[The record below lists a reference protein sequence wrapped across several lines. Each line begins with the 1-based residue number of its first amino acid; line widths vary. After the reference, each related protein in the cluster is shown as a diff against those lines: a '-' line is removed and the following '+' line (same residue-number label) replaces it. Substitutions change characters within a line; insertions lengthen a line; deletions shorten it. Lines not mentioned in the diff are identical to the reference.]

1 MIIWKEPSINNR
13 VYHLKQTNFVD
24 RQKAF
29 QQAADK
35 YTSTPLKP
43 LKPLKPL
50 AHTFSTLKPDN
61 DILYKIKK
69 RLELHGRIQTLLT
82 NIYKG
87 ASRTTA
93 DLETAGRFP
102 THKNVLNMCLQ
113 CAENREKISRAASN
127 APGAGNFPTLVCAK
141 VWLQFLLYNT
151 QQVFTIY
158 VFKAGNLSPLVYCLT
173 VRKDKAT

>member
-13 VYHLKQTNFVD
+13 VYHLKQTSFVD

-29 QQAADK
+29 QQ
-35 YTSTPLKP
+35 
-43 LKPLKPL
+43 
-50 AHTFSTLKPDN
+50 
-61 DILYKIKK
+61 K

-87 ASRTTA
+87 ASRITA

-127 APGAGNFPTLVCAK
+127 APGAGKSWCVQKSGCNFCCTILYIISFN
-141 VWLQFLLYNT
+141 FLL
-151 QQVFTIY
+151 
-158 VFKAGNLSPLVYCLT
+158 
-173 VRKDKAT
+173 R